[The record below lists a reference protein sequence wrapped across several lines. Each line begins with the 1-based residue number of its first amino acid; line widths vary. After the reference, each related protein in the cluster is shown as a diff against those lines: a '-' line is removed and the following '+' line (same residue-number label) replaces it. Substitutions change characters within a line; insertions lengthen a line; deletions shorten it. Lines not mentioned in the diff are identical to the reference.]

1 MSEKTDISIIIPNYN
16 SGNLLEVTLKS
27 IFSTACDYSL
37 EVIVMDNLST
47 DQPEE
52 ILKAF
57 PSKSINFCSESDQ
70 GIYDAMN
77 KGIRMA
83 KGNWLIFL
91 GAGDE
96 LILESVNQLPLRS
109 DRWMMVYGDVYLV
122 QTGKVY
128 DGEFDFSK
136 LTEKNISHQAIFYRS
151 EVFQKLGHFDVRY
164 KITADYVLNLALFL
178 EMKHLICYHP
188 LTVSRF
194 LGLGISDRVRDH
206 LFHDHKLSVISRI
219 ILQRLN
225 ARNLLHLAR
234 YYLYYFRAG
243 LKNNFG

>member
-1 MSEKTDISIIIPNYN
+1 MTEGVDISVIIPNYN

-27 IFSTACDYSL
+27 IFSTGCDYRL
-37 EVIVMDNLST
+37 EVIVVDNLST
-47 DQPEE
+47 DQPDE

-57 PSKSINFCSESDQ
+57 PTKDLVFCSESDQ

-83 KGNWLIFL
+83 KGNWLIFM

-96 LILESVNQLPLRS
+96 LLVEHVNQMPLRS

-122 QTGKVY
+122 QTGLIY
-128 DGEFDFSK
+128 DGAFDFSK

-151 EVFQKLGHFDVRY
+151 EVFQKLGDFDIRY
-164 KITADYVLNLALFL
+164 KITADYLINLAVFL
-178 EMKHLICYHP
+178 EMKDLICYHP

-194 LGLGISDRVRDH
+194 LGLGVSDRVHDH
-206 LFHDHKLSVISRI
+206 LFHDHKFSVISKL
-219 ILQRLN
+219 ILRRLN
-225 ARNLLHLAR
+225 ATNLLHLTR
-234 YYLYYFRAG
+234 YCVAYFRAG
-243 LKNNFG
+243 IRNNFG